1 MDMARWAPDKK
12 HVLGEL
18 ADEILHNYGQGR
30 AIVAVDGRHGAGQLE
45 FANALAEQLRERT
58 HRVFVTTLDDF
69 FRPRFD
75 RDRITTASDYF
86 ERAYDYSLLRRVLI
100 DPYRMG
106 GSTGFQLEG
115 FDADRDQP
123 AFDAKWESAPS
134 DAILIVAGVFLQ
146 RKELA
151 AQWSYP
157 IWLATP
163 LVDPETEL
171 EKQQVAADELYL
183 TKASPSERAMTI
195 INNVDPEHPRR
206 EFADSC

>member
-1 MDMARWAPDKK
+1 MDMATWAPEKK

-45 FANALAEQLRERT
+45 FANDLADALRART
-58 HRVFVTTLDDF
+58 HRVFVASMDDF

-75 RDRITTASDYF
+75 RDRIGSPSDYF
-86 ERAYDYSLLRRVLI
+86 ERAYDYSLFRRVLV

-115 FDADRDQP
+115 FDVERDQP
-123 AFDAKWESAPS
+123 AFDAKWESAPD

-146 RKELA
+146 RKDLA
-151 AQWSYP
+151 PLWSYSL
-157 IWLATP
+157 WLATTLMEP
-163 LVDPETEL
+163 GSDL
-171 EKQQVAADELYL
+171 ERQRVAADELY
-183 TKASPSERAMTI
+183 
-195 INNVDPEHPRR
+195 
-206 EFADSC
+206 

>member
-1 MDMARWAPDKK
+1 MARWAPEKK

-30 AIVAVDGRHGAGQLE
+30 TIVAVDGRHGAGQRE
-45 FANALAEQLRERT
+45 FANELAEVLRVRT
-58 HRVFVTTLDDF
+58 HRVFVAAMDDF

-75 RDRITTASDYF
+75 RDRIESPANYF
-86 ERAYDYSLLRRVLI
+86 DRAYDYSLFRRVLI
-100 DPYRMG
+100 DPYRLG

-115 FDADRDQP
+115 FDAERDQP
-123 AFDAKWESAPS
+123 AFDAKWETAPS

-146 RKELA
+146 RKDLA
-151 AQWSYP
+151 PLWSYA

-163 LVDPETEL
+163 LAQPSSDL
-171 EKQQVAADELYL
+171 EMQQTGADERYL
-183 TKASPSERAMTI
+183 KKVSPSERAATI
-195 INNVDPEHPRR
+195 VNNVDRDRPRR